1 MIVLRDLC
9 HASRPKGWLAAPA
22 LALGANASATGQ
34 PQVFL
39 TMTFSQPVLSVSPAD
54 IQVNLTETVALA
66 PAESSSMQV
75 CHPAV
80 QLTLDISFL
89 FRMLALSRQS
99 QSQCCIYNVQGDSRS
114 PSPWSNTGCTFTRRT
129 GSWVSLF

>member
-1 MIVLRDLC
+1 MVVLRDLC

-22 LALGANASATGQ
+22 LARGANASATGQ

-39 TMTFSQPVLSVSPAD
+39 TLTFSQPVLSVSPAD
-54 IQVNLTETVALA
+54 IQVNLTETIAPA

-80 QLTLDISFL
+80 QLTLDLCFL

-99 QSQCCIYNVQGDSRS
+99 QSQCCISNVQGASTFSS
-114 PSPWSNTGCTFTRRT
+114 PL
-129 GSWVSLF
+129 VKHSLHLH